1 MALQLRRV
9 PFPLR
14 KRNYARRESLDD
26 LEPDGE
32 HFQEATGNEGA
43 SFERTYQRA
52 ALTLWPA
59 AQRLAV
65 LNRGGLTLTLPYLAG
80 LASNWETAGAEAGN
94 TLWREAD
101 ELSALMIASWP
112 ASRGY
117 PRRDESESQEAA
129 MLALLTRFKNALRI
143 EAFLAGVSASGA
155 FAGGDAESIVQ
166 AAQVLPAGR
175 AAELIERIVAANA
188 ARDLGACGR
197 LIAQSVGR
205 IAPLTGAARVLVEAL
220 PGDQA
225 KAPEPSSWY
234 SRPRS
239 VEPGFVV
246 ALVPAL
252 DRIDESLSARA
263 VSHFLAWPGTY
274 SFDGVLTPAVLAL
287 IALQVGGN
295 TTAVRRLKDAC
306 AGHLKARIALPLEPP
321 ADWKR
326 DGVTSC
332 NCQHCQDLNAFLADP
347 GRQSWTFKA
356 AEPKRRHLEDAI
368 RRNRCD
374 LDLKMEK
381 RGSPH
386 GLVCTKNQASYQRR
400 AQQRKLDLEH
410 LARFEPGYTVRPG
423 CHQRCK
429 KLLACRRS
437 GKTKRTRL
445 QPQPAPGQLAA
456 SRSWS
461 GQP

>member
-1 MALQLRRV
+1 
-9 PFPLR
+9 
-14 KRNYARRESLDD
+14 
-26 LEPDGE
+26 
-32 HFQEATGNEGA
+32 
-43 SFERTYQRA
+43 
-52 ALTLWPA
+52 
-59 AQRLAV
+59 
-65 LNRGGLTLTLPYLAG
+65 
-80 LASNWETAGAEAGN
+80 
-94 TLWREAD
+94 
-101 ELSALMIASWP
+101 
-112 ASRGY
+112 
-117 PRRDESESQEAA
+117 

-175 AAELIERIVAANA
+175 AAELIERIVEANA

-220 PGDQA
+220 PGDPA
-225 KAPEPSSWY
+225 KAPEPSWY

-263 VSHFLAWPGTY
+263 VSHFLAWPETY

-306 AGHLKARIALPLEPP
+306 AGHLKARIALRLEPP

-332 NCQHCQDLNAFLADP
+332 NCQYCQDLNAFHADP

-410 LARFEPGYTVRPG
+410 LARFEP
-423 CHQRCK
+423 
-429 KLLACRRS
+429 
-437 GKTKRTRL
+437 
-445 QPQPAPGQLAA
+445 AP
-456 SRSWS
+456 R
-461 GQP
+461 